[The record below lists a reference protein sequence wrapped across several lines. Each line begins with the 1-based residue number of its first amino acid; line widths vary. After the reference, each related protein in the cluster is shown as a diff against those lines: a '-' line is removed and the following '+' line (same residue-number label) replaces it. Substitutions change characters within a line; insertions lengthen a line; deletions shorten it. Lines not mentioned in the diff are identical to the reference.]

1 MTAKENAP
9 KIALPKGWN
18 DNIKSAMLHVISLAQ
33 FGMAYTQGWAAN
45 SINSRI
51 RLEAKCERFEQQVAQ
66 QAEEIR
72 IKDARMAQLDPRN
85 RPHYPAPER
94 MAILLLRAAHGWSL
108 KQTAKRFLVAPATIA
123 SWVKRV
129 DEQGPKAL
137 VQLREP
143 VNKFPDFVRYAV
155 QQLKAV
161 CPGMGKVKIAQM
173 LCRAGLHLGKTTV
186 ERILKEEPVSPPTPA
201 TENAASE
208 EEESPGRTVIAN
220 YPNHV
225 WGLDLTTVPLFG
237 GLWTSWM
244 PNAFPQCWPFCWWL
258 ALVVDHKSRR
268 AMGFMIFRKQPTSR
282 AVQKFLDR
290 TIQKNGAKPKYIIT
304 DKGKQFWCDGFKGWC
319 KAKKIK
325 PRFGAV
331 GKHGSIAV
339 VERFIRTLKDE
350 YTRVLDI
357 PMRRRDFRAGL
368 ARFMEWYNE
377 WRPHTF
383 LRGRTPNEAYHQRH
397 PACRYPR
404 LEPRSRWPR
413 GAPCAAP
420 RVPVRGKPGVRLNLH
435 VAYHAE
441 QTHLPIVELR
451 RAA

>member
-1 MTAKENAP
+1 MSAKQSAP
-9 KIALPKGWN
+9 KIALPKGWS
-18 DNIKSAMLHVISLAQ
+18 DIIKTAMLHVISLAQ
-33 FGMAYTQGWAAN
+33 FGMAYTRGWAAN

-51 RLEAKCERFEQQVAQ
+51 SLQAECERLQQQVAQ
-66 QAEEIR
+66 LKEEIR
-72 IKDARMAQLDPRN
+72 IKDARMAQLDARN
-85 RPHYPAPER
+85 RPHYPATER
-94 MAILLLRAAHGWSL
+94 MAILLLQASHGWPL
-108 KQTAKRFLVAPATIA
+108 KQTAKRFLVTPATIA

-129 DEQGPKAL
+129 DEQGPRAL

-186 ERILKEEPVSPPTPA
+186 GRILKEPPASPSTPA
-201 TENAASE
+201 TENAISE
-208 EEESPGRTVIAN
+208 EEESLERIVIAN
-220 YPNHV
+220 YPDHV
-225 WGLDLTTVPLFG
+225 WGLDLTTVPVFG

-258 ALVVDHKSRR
+258 ALVVDHHSRR
-268 AMGFMIFRKQPTSR
+268 GIGFMIFPRLPTSR

-290 TIQKNGAKPKYIIT
+290 TIQNNGAKPKYIVT
-304 DKGKQFWCDGFKGWC
+304 DKGRQFWCDGFKGWC
-319 KAKKIK
+319 KGTKIK

-331 GKHGSIAV
+331 GKYGSIAV
-339 VERFIRTLKDE
+339 VERFIRTLKGE
-350 YTRVLDI
+350 CTRLLDV
-357 PMRRRDFRAGL
+357 PLPRRDFRTHL
-368 ARFMEWYNE
+368 ARYMEWFNQ

-383 LRGRTPNEAYHQRH
+383 LRGRTPNEAYHRRH

-404 LEPRSRWPR
+404 FEPRSRWPR
-413 GAPCAAP
+413 GAHCAAP
-420 RVPVRGKPGVRLNLH
+420 RVPVRSKSGVRLNLD

-441 QTHLPIVELR
+441 QKHLPIVKLR